1 MRMQLPENNRAHSAA
16 DARPRRTL
24 RGALPFLCAL
34 ALLTGCQRE
43 SVQVYTVKK
52 DPPRTDE
59 HDHSHDEQQTPTPP
73 QRAARPQVS
82 WTLPSGWTEAPAGQ
96 MSVAS
101 FSIKGDGGEAQ
112 VTITPLA
119 KLGGK
124 DAEII
129 NMWREQVGLEALP
142 KEEAAKQFQP
152 VSVGPDRGNLF
163 QVEGKGR
170 PGEGNYAI
178 VTAMVHREEA
188 SWFYKLAGN
197 VALVAAQKPAFIE
210 FLKSIKLTEA
220 PAAAPQ
226 TASATPP
233 PTASNSPATS
243 GKFNWSVPSAWTQT
257 APGAM
262 QVARFGVPEA
272 SGAKAEVFV
281 SVFPNDTGGTLA
293 NVNRWRR
300 QIGLPETT
308 EAELGDSV
316 TQLEGA
322 GAGAVY
328 VELKGPKQALLGAVV
343 PRDGS
348 YWFYKLMGDSAAVL
362 PQKDAFRGFAKSK
375 P

>member
-1 MRMQLPENNRAHSAA
+1 MQLPENMQTLFTAP
-16 DARPRRTL
+16 ARPGRML
-24 RGALPFLCAL
+24 PALALLCAL
-34 ALLTGCQRE
+34 ALLNGCQRE
-43 SVQVYTVKK
+43 DVQVYTVKK
-52 DPPRTDE
+52 DPPRTDL
-59 HDHSHDEQQTPTPP
+59 HDHSQDEATAIPP
-73 QRAARPQVS
+73 PRPARPQVS
-82 WTLPSGWTEAPAGQ
+82 WTLPNGWTEAGAGQ
-96 MSVAS
+96 MSTAS
-101 FSIKGDGGEAQ
+101 FTIKGDSGAEAQ

-152 VSVGPDRGNLF
+152 VTVGPDQGNLF
-163 QVEGKGR
+163 QIEGKGR
-170 PGEGNYAI
+170 AGEGSYSI
-178 VTAMVHREEA
+178 VTAMVHRDEA

-197 VALVAAQKPAFIE
+197 TELVAAQKPVFVE
-210 FLKSIKLTEA
+210 FLKSIKLTPA
-220 PAAAPQ
+220 PAL
-226 TASATPP
+226 ASSETATPP
-233 PTASNSPATS
+233 AAPKENAASS
-243 GKFNWSVPSAWTQT
+243 GKFNWNVPSAWTPT

-262 QVARFGVPEA
+262 QVARFGVPEV

-300 QIGLPETT
+300 QVGLPEAT
-308 EAELGDSV
+308 EATLGESV
-316 TQLEGA
+316 TPMEDA
-322 GAGAVY
+322 GAGAVF

-348 YWFYKLMGDSAAVL
+348 YWFYKLMGDPAAVL

>member
-1 MRMQLPENNRAHSAA
+1 M
-16 DARPRRTL
+16 
-24 RGALPFLCAL
+24 
-34 ALLTGCQRE
+34 
-43 SVQVYTVKK
+43 YTVKK
-52 DPPRTDE
+52 DPPRTV
-59 HDHSHDEQQTPTPP
+59 HDHSHEDEPTPTPTP
-73 QRAARPQVS
+73 RAPRPQVS
-82 WTLPSGWTEAPAGQ
+82 WTLPSGWTEAAAGQ

-142 KEEAAKQFQP
+142 KEEAAKQFQA
-152 VSVGPDRGNLF
+152 VAIGPDRGNLF
-163 QVEGKGR
+163 QIEGKGR
-170 PGEGNYAI
+170 AGEGAYSI

-197 VALVAAQKPAFIE
+197 TELVAAQKPVFVE

-226 TASATPP
+226 TASPTPP
-233 PTASNSPATS
+233 STESNSAATS
-243 GKFNWSVPSAWTQT
+243 GKFNWSVPSEWTQT

-262 QVARFGVPEA
+262 QVARFGVPEVN
-272 SGAKAEVFV
+272 GAKAEVFV

-300 QIGLPETT
+300 QVGLPEAT
-308 EAELGDSV
+308 EAGLGDTVSP
-316 TQLEGA
+316 LEGA

-328 VELKGPKQALLGAVV
+328 VELKGPKQTLLGAVV